1 MILGSTTCHGP
12 KGNRPLTSGE
22 SRKGISTPSCQVP
35 SIPVIDLSRIVSVAR
50 GDEPAD
56 LLLTNAH
63 LVDVLS
69 GEICLAEIAI
79 AGASVAGIGKG
90 YQGREVVD
98 VQGRYVCPGFIDAHV
113 HLDSTL
119 VRPREF
125 ARAVVP
131 RGVTTVV
138 MNPHEIANV
147 LGVEGIRFMLRDAE
161 RAPLDAFISVPSCV
175 PATHLATSGA
185 ELRPSDLEP
194 LFSEPRVIGLGEVMD
209 FLGVVSGDPRVL
221 TEINASQGRPIDGHC
236 PGLSGKA
243 LNAYAAAGITSDH
256 ESTSVDE
263 AKEKLRLGLKIFI
276 REGSVARNLKAL
288 LPLITPNNER
298 WLCFCT
304 DDRQPPDLLEEG
316 SVDHLVRT
324 AIAEGVHPVTAIRM
338 ATLNPAE
345 HFRLYDRGIIAPG
358 RRADLV
364 IFRHLDALQPE
375 SVYHGGTLVAR
386 GGTLVPHDREEPS
399 PGPDPRVRNTV
410 HVNWSQVDLRIPAQG
425 NRVRVIGVVP
435 GQLLTECLLMEP
447 RISGGWAMADRE
459 RDLLKI
465 AVIERH
471 HASGRVGLGFV
482 KGIGL
487 NRGAIAST
495 VAHDHHNL
503 IVIGVDDES
512 MATAARAVAATGGGQ
527 AVAEGERLLSLLPL
541 PIAGLM
547 SDEPIEQVRD
557 RMNALIAGA
566 RTLGSTLH
574 DPFMVM
580 SFLGLEVI
588 PSIKLTDL
596 GLVDVNA
603 LQVIPLFPSD

>member
-1 MILGSTTCHGP
+1 M
-12 KGNRPLTSGE
+12 
-22 SRKGISTPSCQVP
+22 
-35 SIPVIDLSRIVSVAR
+35 DLLRIVSVAR

-56 LLLTNAH
+56 LLLTNAR

-69 GEICLAEIAI
+69 GEIRLTEIAI
-79 AGASVAGIGKG
+79 AEPAIAGIGTG
-90 YQGREVVD
+90 YQGRAVVD

-113 HLDSTL
+113 HLDSAL

-147 LGVEGIRFMLRDAE
+147 LGVAGIRFMLCE
-161 RAPLDAFISVPSCV
+161 TSGAPLDTFVAVPSCV
-175 PATHLATSGA
+175 PATNLATSGA
-185 ELRPSDLEP
+185 AVQPADLTP
-194 LFSEPRVIGLGEVMD
+194 LFLEPRVIGLGEVMD
-209 FLGVVSGDPRVL
+209 FLRVVAGDSRVL
-221 TEINASQGRPIDGHC
+221 NEIHASQGRPIDGHC

-256 ESTSVDE
+256 EATSVEE
-263 AKEKLRLGLKIFI
+263 AREKLRVGLTIFL
-276 REGSVARNLKAL
+276 REGSVARNLAAL
-288 LPLITPNNER
+288 LPLITPHNER

-316 SVDHLVRT
+316 SIDHLVRT
-324 AIAEGVHPVTAIRM
+324 AIAAGVPPVTAIRM

-345 HFRLYDRGIIAPG
+345 HFRLSDRGLIAPG

-364 IFRHLDALQPE
+364 IFDNLDAPQPDL
-375 SVYHGGTLVAR
+375 VYHGAILVAR
-386 GGTLVPHDREEPS
+386 GGTPVPPDREEVPS
-399 PGPDPRVRNTV
+399 GFDPTVRNTV
-410 HVNWSQVDLRIPAQG
+410 HVDWARVDLRIPAQG
-425 NRVRVIGVVP
+425 YRVRVIGVVP
-435 GQLLTECLLMEP
+435 GQLLTECLFMES
-447 RISGGWAMADRE
+447 RIEGGWAVADPA

-471 HASGRVGLGFV
+471 QASGRVGLGFV
-482 KGIGL
+482 KGMGL
-487 NRGAIAST
+487 TRGAIAST

-503 IVIGVDDES
+503 IVIGADDES
-512 MATAARAVAATGGGQ
+512 MVTAARAVAKTGGGQ
-527 AVAEGERLLSLLPL
+527 AVAEGERVLSLLPL

-557 RMNALIAGA
+557 RMTALIAGA
-566 RTLGSTLH
+566 RALGSTLH

-588 PSIKLTDL
+588 PALKLTDL
-596 GLVDVNA
+596 GLVDVDA
-603 LQVIPLFPSD
+603 RQVVPLFLRE

>member
-1 MILGSTTCHGP
+1 
-12 KGNRPLTSGE
+12 
-22 SRKGISTPSCQVP
+22 
-35 SIPVIDLSRIVSVAR
+35 
-50 GDEPAD
+50 
-56 LLLTNAH
+56 
-63 LVDVLS
+63 
-69 GEICLAEIAI
+69 
-79 AGASVAGIGKG
+79 
-90 YQGREVVD
+90 
-98 VQGRYVCPGFIDAHV
+98 
-113 HLDSTL
+113 
-119 VRPREF
+119 
-125 ARAVVP
+125 
-131 RGVTTVV
+131 VTTVV
-138 MNPHEIANV
+138 TNPHEIANV

-161 RAPLDAFISVPSCV
+161 LAPLDVLASIPSCV

-185 ELRPSDLEP
+185 ELKPSDLEP
-194 LFSEPRVIGLGEVMD
+194 LFSDPRVIGLGEVMD
-209 FLGVVSGDPRVL
+209 FLGVVSGDPRLL
-221 TEINASQGRPIDGHC
+221 TQIHASRGRPIDGHC

-243 LNAYAAAGITSDH
+243 LNAYAAAGISSDH

-263 AKEKLRLGLKIFI
+263 AKEKLRLGLKVFV
-276 REGSVARNLKAL
+276 REGSVARNLKGL
-288 LPLITPNNER
+288 LPLVTPNNER

-304 DDRQPPDLLEEG
+304 DDRQPLDLLEEG
-316 SVDHLVRT
+316 SIDHLVRT
-324 AIAEGVHPVTAIRM
+324 AITEGLHPVTAIRM

-364 IFRHLDALQPE
+364 IFPHLEAPQPDL
-375 SVYHGGTLVAR
+375 VYHGGTLVAR
-386 GGTLVPHDREEPS
+386 GDTLIAHDRKEANLS
-399 PGPDPRVRNTV
+399 LDLKARNTV

-425 NRVRVIGVVP
+425 NRIRVIGVVP
-435 GQLLTECLLMEP
+435 GELLTECLITEP
-447 RISGGWAMADRE
+447 RIDTGLALADRE

-503 IVIGVDDES
+503 IVIGADDGS
-512 MATAARAVAATGGGQ
+512 MITAARAVAATGGGQ
-527 AVAEGERLLSLLPL
+527 AVAESETVLSLLPL

-547 SDEPIEQVRD
+547 SDDPIEKVRD
-557 RMNALIAGA
+557 QMKALVAAAKG
-566 RTLGSTLH
+566 LGSSLH

-603 LQVIPLFPSD
+603 QQVVPLFLSDQGARWTQRDRAS

>member
-1 MILGSTTCHGP
+1 MITDSTIYHEP
-12 KGNRPLTSGE
+12 KGNRLFASRAATKGLFAPSGQIA
-22 SRKGISTPSCQVP
+22 GIPA
-35 SIPVIDLSRIVSVAR
+35 IDPSRIVSVAR

-56 LLLTNAH
+56 LLLTNAR
-63 LVDVLS
+63 LIDVLS
-69 GEICLAEIAI
+69 SDIRSAEIAI
-79 AGASVAGIGKG
+79 AGPFVAGIGKG
-90 YQGREVVD
+90 YRGREVVD

-113 HLDSTL
+113 HLDSAL

-138 MNPHEIANV
+138 TNPHEIANV
-147 LGVEGIRFMLRDAE
+147 LGIEGIRFMLRDAE
-161 RAPLDAFISVPSCV
+161 LAPLHAFFSVPSCV
-175 PATHLATSGA
+175 PATRLATSGA
-185 ELRPSDLEP
+185 ELKPSDLKR
-194 LFSEPRVIGLGEVMD
+194 LFSEPWVIGLGEVMD
-209 FLGVVSGDPRVL
+209 FLGAVSGDLRVL
-221 TEINASQGRPIDGHC
+221 KEIHASQGRPIDGHC

-256 ESTSVDE
+256 ESTSVKE

-316 SVDHLVRT
+316 SMDHLVRV
-324 AIAEGVHPVTAIRM
+324 AIAQGVHPITAIRI

-345 HFRLYDRGIIAPG
+345 HFRLYDRGIIVPG

-364 IFRHLDALQPE
+364 IFDNLDAPQPDL
-375 SVYHGGTLVAR
+375 VYHGGTLVAR
-386 GGTLVPHDREEPS
+386 GGTMVTHGREDAR
-399 PGPDPRVRNTV
+399 PGPDPDVRNTV
-410 HVNWSQVDLRIPAQG
+410 HVDWARVDLRIPARG
-425 NRVRVIGVVP
+425 NRARVIGVVP
-435 GQLLTECLLMEP
+435 GQLLTECLFMES
-447 RISGGWAMADRE
+447 RIVDGWAVADPAQ
-459 RDLLKI
+459 DLLKI

-482 KGIGL
+482 KGMGL
-487 NRGAIAST
+487 TRGAIAST
-495 VAHDHHNL
+495 IAHDHHNL
-503 IVIGVDDES
+503 IVIGADDES
-512 MATAARAVAATGGGQ
+512 MATAARAVARAGGGQ
-527 AVAEGERLLSLLPL
+527 AVAGGERILSLLPL

-547 SDEPIEQVRD
+547 SDEPVEQVRD
-557 RMNALIAGA
+557 RMTALIACA
-566 RTLGSTLH
+566 RALGSTLH

-588 PSIKLTDL
+588 PALKLTDL

-603 LQVIPLFPSD
+603 RHVVPLFPRD

>member
-1 MILGSTTCHGP
+1 MDLLRILT
-12 KGNRPLTSGE
+12 
-22 SRKGISTPSCQVP
+22 
-35 SIPVIDLSRIVSVAR
+35 VAR

-56 LLLTNAH
+56 LLLTNAR

-69 GEICLAEIAI
+69 GEIRLTEIAI
-79 AGASVAGIGKG
+79 AGPAIAGIGTG
-90 YQGREVVD
+90 YHGRAVVD

-113 HLDSTL
+113 HLDSAL

-147 LGVEGIRFMLRDAE
+147 LGVAGIRFMLCE
-161 RAPLDAFISVPSCV
+161 TSGAPLDTFVTVPSCV
-175 PATHLATSGA
+175 PATNLATSGA
-185 ELRPSDLEP
+185 AVQPADLTP
-194 LFSEPRVIGLGEVMD
+194 LFLDPRVIGLGEVMD
-209 FLGVVSGDPRVL
+209 FLRVVAGDPRVL
-221 TEINASQGRPIDGHC
+221 NEIHASRGRPIDGHC

-256 ESTSVDE
+256 EATSVEE
-263 AKEKLRLGLKIFI
+263 AREKLRVGLTIFL
-276 REGSVARNLKAL
+276 REGSVARNLAAL
-288 LPLITPNNER
+288 LPIITPHNER

-316 SVDHLVRT
+316 SIDHLVRT
-324 AIAEGVHPVTAIRM
+324 AITAGVPPVTAIRM

-345 HFRLYDRGIIAPG
+345 HFRLSDRGLIAPG

-364 IFRHLDALQPE
+364 IFDNLDAPQPDL
-375 SVYHGGTLVAR
+375 VYHGAALVAC
-386 GGTLVPHDREEPS
+386 GGTLVPADRGEAS
-399 PGPDPRVRNTV
+399 AGFDPTVRNTV
-410 HVNWSQVDLRIPAQG
+410 HVDWARVDLRIPAQG
-425 NRVRVIGVVP
+425 HRVRVIGIVP
-435 GQLLTECLLMEP
+435 GQLLTECLFMES
-447 RISGGWAMADRE
+447 RIERGWAVADPA

-482 KGIGL
+482 KGMGL
-487 NRGAIAST
+487 TRGAIAST

-503 IVIGVDDES
+503 IVIGADDES
-512 MATAARAVAATGGGQ
+512 MATSARAVARTGGGQ
-527 AVAEGERLLSLLPL
+527 AVAEGARVLSLLPL

-557 RMNALIAGA
+557 RMTALIAGA
-566 RTLGSTLH
+566 KALGSTLH

-588 PSIKLTDL
+588 PALKLTDL
-596 GLVDVNA
+596 GLVDVLA
-603 LQVIPLFPSD
+603 RQVVPLFPRE